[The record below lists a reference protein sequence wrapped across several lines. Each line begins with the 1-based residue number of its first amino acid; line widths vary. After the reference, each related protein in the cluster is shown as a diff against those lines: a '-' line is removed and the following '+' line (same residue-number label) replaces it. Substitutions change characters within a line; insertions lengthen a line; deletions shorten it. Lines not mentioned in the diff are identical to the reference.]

1 MGGESKT
8 KIVKDFGGS
17 TTIHGL
23 NYMINAE
30 QLFDR
35 LKRYIDRK
43 IVLNKVYKI
52 WQNITNSNMYNLKW
66 KISDIK
72 RTPVKKKNIFPPKM
86 ASENTLKQC
95 GVHL

>member
-35 LKRYIDRK
+35 LKRYIDR
-43 IVLNKVYKI
+43 
-52 WQNITNSNMYNLKW
+52 
-66 KISDIK
+66 
-72 RTPVKKKNIFPPKM
+72 
-86 ASENTLKQC
+86 
-95 GVHL
+95 